1 MPILVKLEPP
11 DVAAVVEA
19 TSAAVVVPDKAF
31 DETFEVAPAINE
43 TVTIATAA
51 VESEKNP
58 HESLM
63 TEDNDDSSEEV
74 PLAVV
79 QKKLLP
85 PFPALKLKKNEV
97 FK

>member
-63 TEDNDDSSEEV
+63 TEDNDDYRRRFHSPSYR
-74 PLAVV
+74 
-79 QKKLLP
+79 
-85 PFPALKLKKNEV
+85 KNCCRRSQP
-97 FK
+97 